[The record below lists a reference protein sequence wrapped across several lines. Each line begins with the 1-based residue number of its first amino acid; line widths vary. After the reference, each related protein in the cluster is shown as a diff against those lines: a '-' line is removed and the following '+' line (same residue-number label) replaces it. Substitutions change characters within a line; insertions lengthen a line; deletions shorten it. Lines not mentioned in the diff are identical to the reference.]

1 MKFGL
6 IVRAVAGVAICAT
19 GATAQ
24 VCQGDLSF
32 RSPTHIGAALA
43 MTDHTMSFGGGASW
57 GHRQGLYGGGSVGI
71 TNYDGGAGNAV
82 GIGGGVGYSMPLQA
96 RSSWQLC
103 PGATLA
109 LGFGPNN
116 NAGGVDTK
124 VSTQTF
130 TMGASTG
137 TSVALSKT
145 VNLLPYASAAFAHTR
160 MSVKV
165 NGNGGSLSD
174 NYLLLGFG
182 AGFQLTPSL
191 VIRPSLQLA
200 AATDNPDD
208 TIFGLSMTF
217 ALPHR
222 GR

>member
-1 MKFGL
+1 MKFRL
-6 IVRAVAGVAICAT
+6 MVSAVAGVALCAT

-32 RSPTHIGAALA
+32 RTPTHLGAALA
-43 MTDHTMSFGGGASW
+43 MSDNSMSFGGGASW
-57 GHRQGLYGGGSVGI
+57 GHRQGLYGGASVGM
-71 TNYDGGAGNAV
+71 TNYDGGAGSAV
-82 GIGGGVGYSMPLQA
+82 AIGSGVGYQMPVQA
-96 RSSWQLC
+96 RSNWQLC
-103 PGATLA
+103 PGGTLT
-109 LGFGPNN
+109 LTFGPNN
-116 NAGGVDTK
+116 NGAK
-124 VSTQTF
+124 ISTQTV

-145 VNLLPYASAAFAHTR
+145 VNLLPFASAAFAHTR
-160 MSVKV
+160 MAVSV
-165 NGNGGSLSD
+165 NGNSGSASD

-191 VIRPSLQLA
+191 VIRPSLSLA

-208 TIFGLSMTF
+208 TVFGLSMTF

>member
-6 IVRAVAGVAICAT
+6 LVSAVAGVAICAT

-43 MTDHTMSFGGGASW
+43 MSDHTTSFGGGAAW
-57 GHRQGLYGGGSVGI
+57 GHRQGLYGGASVGV
-71 TNYDGGAGNAV
+71 TNYDAGAGNAV
-82 GIGGGVGYSMPLQA
+82 AVGGGVGYQMPLQA

-103 PGATLA
+103 PGGTLA
-109 LGFGPNN
+109 LTFGPNN
-116 NAGGVDTK
+116 NGAK
-124 VSTQTF
+124 LSTQTV
-130 TMGASTG
+130 TMGTSIG
-137 TSVALSKT
+137 TSLPLSKS
-145 VNLLPYASAAFAHTR
+145 VNLLPFGSAAFAHTR
-160 MSVKV
+160 VALDV
-165 NGNGGSLSD
+165 NGNSTSASD

-191 VIRPSLQLA
+191 VVRPSISLA

-208 TIFGLSMTF
+208 TVFGLSMTF

>member
-6 IVRAVAGVAICAT
+6 LVSAVAGVAICAT

-24 VCQGDLSF
+24 VCQGDLAF
-32 RSPTHIGAALA
+32 RSPTHLGAALA
-43 MTDHTMSFGGGASW
+43 MSDNATSFAGGATW
-57 GHRQGLYGGGSVGI
+57 GHRQGLYGGASVGI
-71 TNYDGGAGNAV
+71 LNYDGGAGNAV
-82 GIGGGVGYSMPLQA
+82 AVGGGVGYQMPLQA
-96 RSSWQLC
+96 RSNWQLC
-103 PGATLA
+103 PGGTLA
-109 LGFGPNN
+109 LTFGPNN
-116 NAGGVDTK
+116 NGAK
-124 VSTQTF
+124 VSTQTV
-130 TMGASTG
+130 TMGTSIG
-137 TSVALSKT
+137 TSLPLSKS
-145 VNLLPYASAAFAHTR
+145 VNLLPFGSAAFAHTR
-160 MSVKV
+160 VALDV
-165 NGNGGSLSD
+165 NGNSTSASD

-191 VIRPSLQLA
+191 VIRPSISLA

>member
-1 MKFGL
+1 MKFDL
-6 IVRAVAGVAICAT
+6 FVSAVAAVAVSAAS
-19 GATAQ
+19 ATAQ

-32 RSPTHIGAALA
+32 RTSTHLGAAMA
-43 MTDHTMSFGGGASW
+43 MSNHTTSFGGGATW
-57 GHRQGLYGGGSVGI
+57 GHRQGLFGGASVGM
-71 TNYDGGAGNAV
+71 TNYDAGVGNAV
-82 GIGGGVGYSMPLQA
+82 AVGGGVGYSMPLQA
-96 RSSWQLC
+96 RSNWQLC
-103 PGATLA
+103 PGGTLA
-109 LGFGPNN
+109 LGFGPNSN
-116 NAGGVDTK
+116 GAK
-124 VSTQTF
+124 ISTQTV

-137 TSVALSKT
+137 TSLPLSKS

-160 MSVKV
+160 ASVSV
-165 NGNGGSLSD
+165 NGNSAAASD

-182 AGFQLTPSL
+182 AGFQLTPNFVL
-191 VIRPSLQLA
+191 RPSLQLA

>member
-6 IVRAVAGVAICAT
+6 IVSAVAGVAFCAT

-32 RSPTHIGAALA
+32 RNPTHVGAALA
-43 MTDHTMSFGGGASW
+43 MSDHTTSFGGGASW

-71 TNYDGGAGNAV
+71 TNYDAGAGNAV
-82 GIGGGVGYSMPLQA
+82 AVGGGVGYQIQQP
-96 RSSWQLC
+96 RSQWQIC
-103 PGATLA
+103 PGGTLA
-109 LGFGPNN
+109 LTFGPNN
-116 NAGGVDTK
+116 NGAK
-124 VSTQTF
+124 ISTQTV
-130 TMGASTG
+130 TAGASIG
-137 TSVALSKT
+137 TSLPLSKT
-145 VNLLPYASAAFAHTR
+145 VNLLPYGSAAFAHTR
-160 MSVKV
+160 AALSV
-165 NGNGGSLSD
+165 NGNSTSGSD

-191 VIRPSLQLA
+191 VIRPSLSLA
-200 AATDNPDD
+200 AANESGDD
-208 TIFGLSMTF
+208 TVFGLSMTF

>member
-6 IVRAVAGVAICAT
+6 LVSAVAGVAICAT

-43 MTDHTMSFGGGASW
+43 MSDHTTSFGGGATW
-57 GHRQGLYGGGSVGI
+57 GHRQGLYGGGSVGV

-82 GIGGGVGYSMPLQA
+82 AVGGGVGYQMPLQA

-103 PGATLA
+103 PGGTLA
-109 LGFGPNN
+109 LTFGPNN
-116 NAGGVDTK
+116 NGAK
-124 VSTQTF
+124 LSTQTV
-130 TMGASTG
+130 TMGASVG
-137 TSVALSKT
+137 TSLPLSKS
-145 VNLLPYASAAFAHTR
+145 VNLLPFGSAAFAHTR
-160 MSVKV
+160 FAVNV
-165 NGNGGSLSD
+165 NGNSGSTSD

-182 AGFQLTPSL
+182 AGFQLTPTL
-191 VIRPSLQLA
+191 VIRPSVSLA

-208 TIFGLSMTF
+208 TVFGLSMTF

>member
-6 IVRAVAGVAICAT
+6 LVSAVAGVAICAT

-32 RSPTHIGAALA
+32 RSPTHLGAALA
-43 MTDHTMSFGGGASW
+43 MSDHTTSFGGGATW
-57 GHRQGLYGGGSVGI
+57 GHRQGLYGGGSVGV

-82 GIGGGVGYSMPLQA
+82 AVGGGVGYQMPLQA
-96 RSSWQLC
+96 RSAWQLC
-103 PGATLA
+103 PGGTLA
-109 LGFGPNN
+109 LTFGPNQN
-116 NAGGVDTK
+116 GAK
-124 VSTQTF
+124 LSTQTI
-130 TMGASTG
+130 TMGTSIG
-137 TSVALSKT
+137 TSLALSKS
-145 VNLLPYASAAFAHTR
+145 VNLLPFGSAAFAHTR
-160 MSVKV
+160 VALNV
-165 NGNGGSLSD
+165 NGNSGSASD

-191 VIRPSLQLA
+191 VIRPSVSLA

-208 TIFGLSMTF
+208 TVFGLSMTF

>member
-6 IVRAVAGVAICAT
+6 LVSAVAGVAICAT

-32 RSPTHIGAALA
+32 RSPTHLGAALA
-43 MTDHTMSFGGGASW
+43 MSDNATSFGGGATW
-57 GHRQGLYGGGSVGI
+57 GHRQGLYGGGSVGV

-82 GIGGGVGYSMPLQA
+82 AVGGGVGYQMPLQA
-96 RSSWQLC
+96 RSNWQLC
-103 PGATLA
+103 PGGTLA
-109 LGFGPNN
+109 LTFGPNN
-116 NAGGVDTK
+116 NGAK
-124 VSTQTF
+124 VSTQTV
-130 TMGASTG
+130 TMGTSIG
-137 TSVALSKT
+137 TSLPLSKS
-145 VNLLPYASAAFAHTR
+145 VNLLPFGSAAFAHTR
-160 MSVKV
+160 YAVSV
-165 NGNGGSLSD
+165 NGNSGSTSD

-182 AGFQLTPSL
+182 AGFQLNPAL
-191 VIRPSLQLA
+191 VIRPSVSLA

-208 TIFGLSMTF
+208 TVFGLSMTF

>member
-6 IVRAVAGVAICAT
+6 LVSAVAGVAICAT

-32 RSPTHIGAALA
+32 RSPTHLGAALA
-43 MTDHTMSFGGGASW
+43 MSDHTTSFGGGATW

-82 GIGGGVGYSMPLQA
+82 AVGGGVGYQMPLQA
-96 RSSWQLC
+96 RSNWQLC
-103 PGATLA
+103 PGGTLA
-109 LGFGPNN
+109 LTFGPNN
-116 NAGGVDTK
+116 NGAK
-124 VSTQTF
+124 LSTQTI
-130 TMGASTG
+130 TMGTSIG
-137 TSVALSKT
+137 TSLPLSKS
-145 VNLLPYASAAFAHTR
+145 VNLLPFGSAAFAHTR
-160 MSVKV
+160 VAVSV
-165 NGNGGSLSD
+165 NGNSGSASD

-191 VIRPSLQLA
+191 VIRPSVSLA

-208 TIFGLSMTF
+208 TVFGLSMTF

>member
-6 IVRAVAGVAICAT
+6 LVSAVAGVAICAT

-43 MTDHTMSFGGGASW
+43 MSDHTTSFGGGAAW
-57 GHRQGLYGGGSVGI
+57 GHRQGLYGGASVGV
-71 TNYDGGAGNAV
+71 TNYDAGAGNAV
-82 GIGGGVGYSMPLQA
+82 AVGGGVGYQMPLQA

-103 PGATLA
+103 PGGTLA
-109 LGFGPNN
+109 LTFGPNN
-116 NAGGVDTK
+116 NGAK
-124 VSTQTF
+124 LSTQTV
-130 TMGASTG
+130 TMGTSIG
-137 TSVALSKT
+137 TSLPLSKS
-145 VNLLPYASAAFAHTR
+145 VNLLPFGSAAFAHTR
-160 MSVKV
+160 AALDV
-165 NGNGGSLSD
+165 NGNSTSASD

-191 VIRPSLQLA
+191 VIRPSISLA

-208 TIFGLSMTF
+208 TVFGLSMTF

>member
-6 IVRAVAGVAICAT
+6 LVSAVAGVAICAT

-32 RSPTHIGAALA
+32 RSPTHLGAALA
-43 MTDHTMSFGGGASW
+43 MSDHTTSFGGGATW
-57 GHRQGLYGGGSVGI
+57 GHRQGLYGGASVGV
-71 TNYDGGAGNAV
+71 TNYDAGAGNAV
-82 GIGGGVGYSMPLQA
+82 AVGGGVGYQMPLQA

-103 PGATLA
+103 PGGTLA
-109 LGFGPNN
+109 LTFGPNN
-116 NAGGVDTK
+116 NGAK
-124 VSTQTF
+124 LSTQTV
-130 TMGASTG
+130 TMGTSIG
-137 TSVALSKT
+137 TSLPLSKS
-145 VNLLPYASAAFAHTR
+145 VNLLPFGSAAFAHTR
-160 MSVKV
+160 VALDV
-165 NGNGGSLSD
+165 NGNSTSASD

-191 VIRPSLQLA
+191 VIRPSISLA

-208 TIFGLSMTF
+208 TVFGLSMTF